1 MRDYDEQNPKKPR
14 PVRTPRK
21 GSNAFEAAE
30 STPWQPILK
39 DRDRDQHRH
48 V

>member
-1 MRDYDEQNPKKPR
+1 MRDYDEQDPKKPR
-14 PVRTPRK
+14 PVKAPRK

-30 STPWQPILK
+30 AMPWQPILK